1 MFYYYS
7 DIKENEFRIEFEINI
22 HELKLQTT
30 KLKKFIFKNGI
41 LKLYYKI
48 KSKQNDEINYILIKN
63 INKNKIKIN
72 DEEKKEGKK
81 EKNKNNE

>member
-22 HELKLQTT
+22 HELELQTT

-48 KSKQNDEINYILIKN
+48 KSKCNNEINYIKFNNIDKKKIKN
-63 INKNKIKIN
+63 NKEK
-72 DEEKKEGKK
+72 EEKK
-81 EKNKNNE
+81 